1 MPSAPPDASTI
12 VRSARAFEFYAQRV
26 WPMHRMLVRSRLA
39 PRCRRCALSSR
50 REPLDG
56 QGLCGPCRTAA
67 ASARTAA
74 AGAGRVDRSPPLHRL
89 LTAYQGRGTG
99 SHDALLLFSGG
110 KDSVYML
117 KRIRDE
123 HPLLRVLALSIDN
136 TFMSPI
142 ARDNIDRL
150 IARIDVDHIMVRH
163 SRAFMAQLFRYC
175 LTHLNADGGYGTVD
189 FSDGE
194 LILDTAR
201 RVAAEQAI
209 PLILC
214 GYSRY
219 QVENGLRLNDFES
232 PREREL
238 IDRVQT
244 AGIPLTDIAS
254 GDALRTWWRA
264 SDFEAGRVAR
274 MIFPMCAWDLE
285 EDLVKAAVRAWGLMR
300 QGYDSPIVTNHAL
313 IPLIGV
319 VDVHQLGYSSF
330 EVEFCR
336 MIRDGKADRQH
347 WQNVFELLE
356 YTSRTGMFVRP
367 PVLQGLEMLG
377 LTLADVGVSFEN

>member
-1 MPSAPPDASTI
+1 MTAPAAPDAATI
-12 VRSARAFEFYAQRV
+12 VRSARAFEFYAQKV
-26 WPMHRMLVRSRLA
+26 WPWHRKLVAGKLA

-50 REPLDG
+50 REALGAD
-56 QGLCGPCRTAA
+56 GLCSPCRTAP
-67 ASARTAA
+67 TAA
-74 AGAGRVDRSPPLHRL
+74 AAQPRTDHAPALHALLAQHQGAGGG
-89 LTAYQGRGTG
+89 AF
-99 SHDALLLFSGG
+99 DALLLFSGG

-117 KRIRDE
+117 RRIRDE
-123 HPLLRVLALSIDN
+123 HPGLRVLALSIDN

-142 ARDNIDRL
+142 ARDNIDQMVVRM
-150 IARIDVDHIMVRH
+150 DVDHLMVRH
-163 SRAFMAQLFRYC
+163 SRAFMAQVFRHC

-201 RVAAEQAI
+201 RVAADQGI

-219 QVENGLRLNDFES
+219 QVENGLKLQGFES

-238 IDRVQT
+238 RDRTET

-254 GDALRTWWRA
+254 GDMLRHWWRA
-264 SDFEAGRVAR
+264 SDYPADRVAR
-274 MIFPMCAWDLE
+274 MLFPMAAWDLE
-285 EDLVKAAVRAWGLMR
+285 EDAVRAQVRQWGLVR
-300 QGYDSPIVTNHAL
+300 GGYDSPIVTNHAL

-336 MIRDGKADRQH
+336 MIREGKADLVH
-347 WQNVFELLE
+347 WRNVFELLE

-367 PVLQGLEMLG
+367 PVEQGLAMLG
-377 LTLADVGVSFEN
+377 LTLDDLRIRFD

>member
-1 MPSAPPDASTI
+1 MSTPTPDASTI
-12 VRSARAFEFYAQRV
+12 VRSARAFEFYAQKV
-26 WPMHRMLVRSRLA
+26 WPWHRRLVHGKLA
-39 PRCRRCALSSR
+39 PRCTRCALSSR
-50 REPLDG
+50 REPLDAG
-56 QGLCGPCRTAA
+56 GLCAPCRATPAGTGNSPAPTRADWSPALHALLAA
-67 ASARTAA
+67 HQ
-74 AGAGRVDRSPPLHRL
+74 GAGH
-89 LTAYQGRGTG
+89 GT
-99 SHDALLLFSGG
+99 HDALLLFSGG

-117 KRIRDE
+117 RRIRDE
-123 HPLLRVLALSIDN
+123 HPGLRILALSIDN

-142 ARDNIDRL
+142 AQENIAQMVVRV
-150 IARIDVDHIMVRH
+150 DVDHLMLRH
-163 SRAFMAQLFRYC
+163 SRAFMAQVFRHC

-194 LILDTAR
+194 LILDSAR
-201 RVAAEQAI
+201 RVAAEQGI

-219 QVENGLRLNDFES
+219 QVENGLKLQHFES
-232 PREREL
+232 PRAREL
-238 IDRVQT
+238 SDRTET
-244 AGIPLTDIAS
+244 AGIPLTDITT

-264 SDFEAGRVAR
+264 SDFAPERVAR
-274 MIFPMCAWDLE
+274 MVFPMAAWDLE
-285 EDLVKAAVRAWGLMR
+285 EDDVRAAVRGWGLVR

-336 MIRDGKADRQH
+336 MIREGKADRQH

-367 PVLQGLEMLG
+367 PVEQGLAMLG
-377 LTLADVGVSFEN
+377 LTHADVGIRFNG

>member
-1 MPSAPPDASTI
+1 MTTPTTPDAATI
-12 VRSARAFEFYAQRV
+12 VRSARAFEFYAQKV
-26 WPMHRMLVRSRLA
+26 WPWQRRLVKGKLA
-39 PRCRRCALSSR
+39 PRCGRCALSSR
-50 REPLDG
+50 REPLGAD
-56 QGLCGPCRTAA
+56 GLCSPCRTAPA
-67 ASARTAA
+67 VAA
-74 AGAGRVDRSPPLHRL
+74 APPRTDHAPALHALLARHQGAGRG
-89 LTAYQGRGTG
+89 AF
-99 SHDALLLFSGG
+99 DALLLFSGG

-117 KRIRDE
+117 RRINDE
-123 HPLLRVLALSIDN
+123 HPGLRVLALSIDN

-142 ARDNIDRL
+142 ARDNIDQMVVRM
-150 IARIDVDHIMVRH
+150 DVDHLMLRH
-163 SRAFMAQLFRYC
+163 SRAFMAQVFRHC

-201 RVAAEQAI
+201 RVAADQGI

-219 QVENGLRLNDFES
+219 QVENGLKLSGFES
-232 PREREL
+232 PRAREL
-238 IDRVQT
+238 QDRSET

-254 GDALRTWWRA
+254 GDLLRHWWRA
-264 SDFEAGRVAR
+264 SDYPAERVAR
-274 MIFPMCAWDLE
+274 MLFPMAAWDLE
-285 EDLVKAAVRAWGLMR
+285 EDAVRAQVRQWGLVR
-300 QGYDSPIVTNHAL
+300 GGYDSPIVTNHAL

-336 MIRDGKADRQH
+336 MIREGKADLVH
-347 WQNVFELLE
+347 WRNVFELLE

-367 PVLQGLEMLG
+367 PVEQGLAMLG
-377 LTLADVGVSFEN
+377 LTLDELRIRFD

>member
-1 MPSAPPDASTI
+1 MSTPMPDAAAI
-12 VRSARAFEFYAQRV
+12 VRSARAFEFYAQKV
-26 WPMHRMLVRSRLA
+26 WPWHRRLVRGKLV
-39 PRCRRCALSSR
+39 PRCARCALSSK
-50 REPLDG
+50 REPLDS
-56 QGLCGPCRTAA
+56 QGLCGPCRATPPGAATAA
-67 ASARTAA
+67 PARA
-74 AGAGRVDRSPPLHRL
+74 DRSPELHAL
-89 LTAYQGRGTG
+89 LAAHQGRGTG
-99 SHDALLLFSGG
+99 AYDALLLYSGG
-110 KDSVYML
+110 KDSNYML

-123 HPLLRVLALSIDN
+123 HPGLRLLALSVDN

-142 ARDNIDRL
+142 ARENIDRM
-150 IARIDVDHIMVRH
+150 IARVDVDHLMVRH
-163 SRAFMAQLFRYC
+163 SRAFMARLFGHC

-219 QVENGLRLNDFES
+219 QVENGLKLSSFES

-238 IDRVQT
+238 HDRSET
-244 AGIPLTDIAS
+244 AGIALTDIVQ
-254 GDALRTWWRA
+254 GDGLRHWWRA
-264 SDFEAGRVAR
+264 SDFAPERVAR
-274 MIFPMCAWDLE
+274 MVFPMYAWDLE
-285 EDLVKAAVRAWGLMR
+285 EDAVRAQVRAWGLMR
-300 QGYDSPIVTNHAL
+300 EGYDSPIVTNHAL

-330 EVEFCR
+330 EIEFCR
-336 MIRDGKADRQH
+336 MIRDGKADLAH
-347 WQNVFELLE
+347 WRNVFELLE

-367 PVLQGLEMLG
+367 PVQQGLQMLG
-377 LTLADVGVSFEN
+377 LSLADVGVRFDA

>member
-1 MPSAPPDASTI
+1 MTAATPDASTI
-12 VRSARAFEFYAQRV
+12 VRSARAFEFYAQKV
-26 WPMHRMLVRSRLA
+26 WPWHRRLVRGKLA
-39 PRCRRCALSSR
+39 PRCTRCALSSH
-50 REPLDG
+50 REPLDSS
-56 QGLCGPCRTAA
+56 GLCGPCRVAPGVAVAPPRIDRAPALHALLAA
-67 ASARTAA
+67 HQGKGP
-74 AGAGRVDRSPPLHRL
+74 GA
-89 LTAYQGRGTG
+89 
-99 SHDALLLFSGG
+99 HDALLLFSGG

-123 HPLLRVLALSIDN
+123 HRGLRVLALSIDN

-142 ARDNIDRL
+142 ARENIDRMV
-150 IARIDVDHIMVRH
+150 ARIDVDHLMLRH
-163 SRAFMAQLFRYC
+163 SRRFMAQVFRHC

-194 LILDTAR
+194 LILDSAR
-201 RVAAEQAI
+201 RMAAAQGI

-219 QVENGLRLNDFES
+219 QVENGLKLDGFES

-238 IDRVQT
+238 HDRVET
-244 AGIPLTDIAS
+244 AGIPLSDITS

-264 SDFEAGRVAR
+264 SDFPAERVAR
-274 MIFPMCAWDLE
+274 MVFPMAAWDLE
-285 EDLVKAAVRAWGLMR
+285 EDAVRAAVRGWGLVR
-300 QGYDSPIVTNHAL
+300 EGYDSPIVTNHAL

-336 MIRDGKADRQH
+336 MIREGKADRQH

-356 YTSRTGMFVRP
+356 HTSRTGMFVRP
-367 PVLQGLEMLG
+367 PVEQGLAMLG
-377 LTLADVGVSFEN
+377 LTLGELGIRFNR

>member
-1 MPSAPPDASTI
+1 MTTATTPDASTI
-12 VRSARAFEFYAQRV
+12 VRSAKAFEFYAQKV
-26 WPMHRMLVRSRLA
+26 WPWHRRLVRGKLA
-39 PRCRRCALSSR
+39 PRCSRCALSSH
-50 REPLDG
+50 REPLGAD
-56 QGLCGPCRTAA
+56 GLCAPCRTAPA
-67 ASARTAA
+67 VAA
-74 AGAGRVDRSPPLHRL
+74 APKRIDHAPALHALLAANRGAGRG
-89 LTAYQGRGTG
+89 AF
-99 SHDALLLFSGG
+99 DALLLFSGG

-117 KRIRDE
+117 RRIRDE
-123 HPLLRVLALSIDN
+123 HPGLRVLALSIDN

-142 ARDNIDRL
+142 ARENIDRMV
-150 IARIDVDHIMVRH
+150 ARMDVDHLMVRH
-163 SRAFMAQLFRYC
+163 SRAFMARLFGHC

-219 QVENGLRLNDFES
+219 QVENGLKLSGFES

-238 IDRVQT
+238 SDRTET
-244 AGIPLTDIAS
+244 AGIPLTDITS
-254 GDALRTWWRA
+254 GDGLRHWWRA
-264 SDFEAGRVAR
+264 SDFPAERVAR
-274 MIFPMCAWDLE
+274 MVFPMAAWDLE
-285 EDLVKAAVRAWGLMR
+285 EDDVRAAVRQWGLVR
-300 QGYDSPIVTNHAL
+300 GGYDSPIVTNHAL

-336 MIRDGKADRQH
+336 MIREGKADLQH
-347 WQNVFELLE
+347 WRNVFELLE

-367 PVLQGLEMLG
+367 PVDQGLAMLG
-377 LTLADVGVSFEN
+377 LTHADLGIRFDS

>member
-1 MPSAPPDASTI
+1 MTTATPDARTI
-12 VRSARAFEFYAQRV
+12 VRSARAFEFYAQQV
-26 WPMHRMLVRSRLA
+26 WPWHRRLVRSKLA
-39 PRCRRCALSSR
+39 PRCARCALSSR
-50 REPLDG
+50 REPLG
-56 QGLCGPCRTAA
+56 AGGLCGPCQAAPVAA
-67 ASARTAA
+67 AAPPRADWSPALHTLLAA
-74 AGAGRVDRSPPLHRL
+74 H
-89 LTAYQGRGTG
+89 QGRGG
-99 SHDALLLFSGG
+99 GAHDALLLFSGG

-117 KRIRDE
+117 RRIRDE
-123 HPLLRVLALSIDN
+123 HPGLRVLALSIDN

-142 ARDNIDRL
+142 ARENIDRMV
-150 IARIDVDHIMVRH
+150 ARMDVDHLMLRH
-163 SRAFMAQLFRYC
+163 SRAFMAQVFRHC

-219 QVENGLRLNDFES
+219 QVENGLQLPGFES
-232 PREREL
+232 PRTREL
-238 IDRVQT
+238 SDRVET
-244 AGIPLTDIAS
+244 AGIPLTDIVT
-254 GDALRTWWRA
+254 GDALRHWWRA
-264 SDFEAGRVAR
+264 SDFPAERVAR
-274 MIFPMCAWDLE
+274 MLFPMAAWDLE
-285 EDLVKAAVRAWGLMR
+285 EDQVRAAVRAWGLVR
-300 QGYDSPIVTNHAL
+300 GGYDSPIVTNHAL

-336 MIRDGKADRQH
+336 MIREGKADRQH

-367 PVLQGLEMLG
+367 PVEQGLAMLG
-377 LTLADVGVSFEN
+377 LTHADVGIRFDR

>member
-1 MPSAPPDASTI
+1 MSTDATPDANTI
-12 VRSARAFEFYAQRV
+12 VRSAKAFEFYAQKV
-26 WPMHRMLVRSRLA
+26 WPWHRKLVRGKLA
-39 PRCRRCALSSR
+39 PRCARCALSSH
-50 REPLDG
+50 REPLGTD
-56 QGLCGPCRTAA
+56 GLCTPCRTAPA
-67 ASARTAA
+67 VAA
-74 AGAGRVDRSPPLHRL
+74 APPRADHAPALHALLAAHQGTGAG
-89 LTAYQGRGTG
+89 AF
-99 SHDALLLFSGG
+99 DALLLFSGG

-117 KRIRDE
+117 RRIRDE
-123 HPLLRVLALSIDN
+123 HPGLRVLALSIDN

-142 ARDNIDRL
+142 ARENIDRMV
-150 IARIDVDHIMVRH
+150 ARMDVDHLMVRH
-163 SRAFMAQLFRYC
+163 SRAFMARLFGYC
-175 LTHLNADGGYGTVD
+175 LQHLNADGGYGTVD

-219 QVENGLRLNDFES
+219 QVENGLKLGGFES
-232 PREREL
+232 PRDREL
-238 IDRVQT
+238 QDRTET
-244 AGIPLTDIAS
+244 AGIPLTDIVTGS
-254 GDALRTWWRA
+254 ALRTWWRA
-264 SDFEAGRVAR
+264 SDFPAERVAR
-274 MIFPMCAWDLE
+274 MVFPMAAWDLE
-285 EDLVKAAVRAWGLMR
+285 EDDVRAAVRGWGLVR

-336 MIRDGKADRQH
+336 MIREGKADRQH

-367 PVLQGLEMLG
+367 PVDQGLAMLG
-377 LTLADVGVSFEN
+377 LTHADLGIRFNS

>member
-1 MPSAPPDASTI
+1 VAAAPP
-12 VRSARAFEFYAQRV
+12 RADHA
-26 WPMHRMLVRSRLA
+26 PALHALLA
-39 PRCRRCALSSR
+39 AH
-50 REPLDG
+50 
-56 QGLCGPCRTAA
+56 QGTG
-67 ASARTAA
+67 
-74 AGAGRVDRSPPLHRL
+74 AGAF
-89 LTAYQGRGTG
+89 
-99 SHDALLLFSGG
+99 DALLLFSGG

-117 KRIRDE
+117 RRIRDE
-123 HPLLRVLALSIDN
+123 HPGLRVLALSIDN

-142 ARDNIDRL
+142 ARENIDRMV
-150 IARIDVDHIMVRH
+150 ARMDVDHLMVRH
-163 SRAFMAQLFRYC
+163 SRAFMARLFGYC
-175 LTHLNADGGYGTVD
+175 LQHLNADGGYGTVD

-219 QVENGLRLNDFES
+219 QVENGLKLGGFES
-232 PREREL
+232 PRDREL
-238 IDRVQT
+238 QDRTET
-244 AGIPLTDIAS
+244 AGIPLTDIVTGS
-254 GDALRTWWRA
+254 ALRTWWRA
-264 SDFEAGRVAR
+264 SDFPAERVAR
-274 MIFPMCAWDLE
+274 MVFPMAAWDLE
-285 EDLVKAAVRAWGLMR
+285 EDDVRAAVRGWGLVR

-336 MIRDGKADRQH
+336 MIREGKADRQH

-367 PVLQGLEMLG
+367 PVDQGLAMLG
-377 LTLADVGVSFEN
+377 LTHADLGIRFNS

>member
-1 MPSAPPDASTI
+1 MTTATPDARTI
-12 VRSARAFEFYAQRV
+12 VRSARAFEFYAQQV
-26 WPMHRMLVRSRLA
+26 WPWHRRLVRSKLA
-39 PRCRRCALSSR
+39 PRCVRCALSSR
-50 REPLDG
+50 REPLG
-56 QGLCGPCRTAA
+56 AGGLCGPCQAAPVAA
-67 ASARTAA
+67 AAPPRADWSPALHTLLAA
-74 AGAGRVDRSPPLHRL
+74 H
-89 LTAYQGRGTG
+89 QGRGG
-99 SHDALLLFSGG
+99 GAHDALLLFSGG

-117 KRIRDE
+117 RRIRDE
-123 HPLLRVLALSIDN
+123 HPGLRVLALSIDN

-142 ARDNIDRL
+142 ARENIDRMV
-150 IARIDVDHIMVRH
+150 ARMDVDHLMLRH
-163 SRAFMAQLFRYC
+163 SRAFMAQVFRHC

-219 QVENGLRLNDFES
+219 QVENGLQLPGFES
-232 PREREL
+232 PRTREL
-238 IDRVQT
+238 SDRVET
-244 AGIPLTDIAS
+244 AGIPLTDIVT
-254 GDALRTWWRA
+254 GDALRHWWRA
-264 SDFEAGRVAR
+264 SDFPAERVAR
-274 MIFPMCAWDLE
+274 MLFPMAAWDLE
-285 EDLVKAAVRAWGLMR
+285 EDQVRAAVRAWGLVR
-300 QGYDSPIVTNHAL
+300 GGYDSPIVTNHAL

-336 MIRDGKADRQH
+336 MIREGKADRQH

-367 PVLQGLEMLG
+367 PVEQGLAMLG
-377 LTLADVGVSFEN
+377 LTHADVGIRFDR